1 MENKII
7 VTPKKENTT
16 KKKKTRTKTRTDNAI
31 QRDKKADTNVS
42 MSGKVSKV
50 TLGVEFN
57 CALSIPLTR
66 GL

>member
-16 KKKKTRTKTRTDNAI
+16 KKKKKTRTKTRTDNAI

-42 MSGKVSKV
+42 LCLVKCQK
-50 TLGVEFN
+50 
-57 CALSIPLTR
+57 
-66 GL
+66 